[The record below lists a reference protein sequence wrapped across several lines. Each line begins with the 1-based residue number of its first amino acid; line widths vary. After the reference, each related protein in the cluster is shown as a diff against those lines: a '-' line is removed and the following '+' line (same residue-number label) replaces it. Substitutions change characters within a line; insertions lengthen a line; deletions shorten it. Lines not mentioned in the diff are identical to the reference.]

1 MAKFAAKALSNAI
14 LFVLL
19 VSPVVTIAAIEVMHK
34 GFRRDMLNL
43 MGEGFLSS
51 LAFYMRSNAL
61 GLVGLGMVL
70 IFGSSAIS
78 NKIQVAI
85 RIALFSFGLLSA
97 LSSLVIYGKFVICY
111 ADSWSTIVI
120 WLLRLGI
127 QNL

>member
-51 LAFYMRSNAL
+51 LNIWVERNLQQDSSCYSNCVVFFWTFVCPIFL
-61 GLVGLGMVL
+61 GH
-70 IFGSSAIS
+70 IW
-78 NKIQVAI
+78 KI
-85 RIALFSFGLLSA
+85 RHML
-97 LSSLVIYGKFVICY
+97 C
-111 ADSWSTIVI
+111 
-120 WLLRLGI
+120 
-127 QNL
+127 